1 MKEEKGQIQAKM
13 NTMDEFLVAIDE
25 NGTILSVNQV
35 WIDFCMANEIEE
47 SLWKTGANYF
57 EQLITC
63 GKESELQAIKQ
74 VISQEIGEYTEMYP
88 FLLKDNVVQWL
99 EVKVRAVALAPG
111 HKRGALLYHKP
122 IGLHS
127 DQLITA
133 EIVLESMSEGFVL
146 LNEQR
151 KFTFLNEMA
160 EKLLQCER
168 EKVVGRGVLE
178 LFPEALESSF
188 RYQYERALREQDV
201 LEFIDY
207 YQPLDT
213 WLQIKIYPLKKGGLA
228 IYLQDV
234 SERKKIEGKLA
245 ESAYYDYLTGLPNR
259 RLLFQTARSL
269 IEQQKQFF
277 VFHLNIDN
285 LYFVNAVHHY
295 KAGDTIMK
303 KFAEELKRF
312 SSETCQVGRL
322 DGNEFI
328 VLREVSQKEDVVDVA
343 KQMEAI
349 FQQPVVLE
357 NSQKIHVSV
366 SIGIAC
372 FPFDAQTLDEL
383 FSCAEI
389 AMYEA
394 KHVPGSFHSFFHP
407 MMRASYNRKLAI
419 EEGLTGDLKANG
431 FYYTLQPQ
439 IDGNS
444 GELIGAEVLSR
455 WAHPEFGE
463 ISPLE
468 FIQAAEESS
477 HIVPLTSHLLA
488 EVFTQIKE
496 WEVKFGWNLRTA
508 INMTPSLLGNPVFFD
523 DFFKLMEQH
532 EIHPKLMEIEITEQ
546 AELTYSPQTLKNLLL
561 CKSKGISIA
570 IDDFGTGFSMI
581 SYLTHFPI
589 NKIKIDKSFVEKIGQ
604 DRKSEAVLKSLIHL
618 AKSIECDL
626 VAEGV
631 ERIEEAEFLQAN
643 DCSIFQGYLYDK
655 PLTVKDFE
663 AKYLP
668 TRSDFTAL
676 QTVENPSSR

>member
-1 MKEEKGQIQAKM
+1 MEDDKGQILAKM
-13 NTMDEFLVAIDE
+13 NKMDEFLIAIDE
-25 NGTILSVNQV
+25 NGTIFKVNQV
-35 WIDFCMANEIEE
+35 WIDFCVANDIEE
-47 SLWKTGANYF
+47 SLWKPGANYYD
-57 EQLITC
+57 QLIAC
-63 GKESELQAIKQ
+63 GKESELQIIKQ
-74 VISQEIGEYTEMYP
+74 VISQEAGEYTEMYP

-111 HKRGALLYHKP
+111 QTRGALLYHKP

-127 DQLITA
+127 NQMITA

-151 KFTFLNEMA
+151 KFTYLNEMA
-160 EKLLQCER
+160 EKLLQCKR
-168 EKVVGRGVLE
+168 KNVVGRGVLE
-178 LFPEALESSF
+178 LFPEVLDSPF
-188 RYQYERALREQDV
+188 HHHYEQGIRKKGV

-207 YQPLDT
+207 FHTLDT
-213 WLQIKIYPLKKGGLA
+213 WFQIKVYPLKKGGLA

-234 SERKKIEGKLA
+234 SERKKIEEKLVEA
-245 ESAYYDYLTGLPNR
+245 AYYDYLTGLPNR

-269 IEQQKQFF
+269 IEKGKNFS

-295 KAGDTIMK
+295 KAGEIIMK
-303 KFAEELKRF
+303 KFAEELKEF
-312 SSETCQVGRL
+312 SSETCHVGQL

-328 VLREVSQKEDVVDVA
+328 VLREVSKQEHVGDVA
-343 KQMEAI
+343 KRMEDI
-349 FQQPVVLE
+349 FLQPVVLE
-357 NSQKIHVSV
+357 NSQKIHVSA

-394 KHVPGSFHSFFHP
+394 KNVSDSFHSFFHP

-455 WAHPEFGE
+455 WVHPEFGE

-468 FIQAAEESS
+468 FIQAAEESG
-477 HIVPLTSHLLA
+477 HIVALTSHLCA
-488 EVFTQIKE
+488 EVFTQIKD
-496 WEVKFGWNLRTA
+496 WEARFGWNLRTA

-523 DFFKLMEQH
+523 DFFRLMEQYK
-532 EIHPKLMEIEITEQ
+532 IHPKLIEIEITEQ
-546 AELTYSPQTLKNLLL
+546 AELSYSPQTLKNLLL

-631 ERIEEAEFLQAN
+631 EQIEEAEFLLAN

-655 PLTVKDFE
+655 PLTVIDFE
-663 AKYLP
+663 AKYLQ
-668 TRSDFTAL
+668 TRFEFTADL
-676 QTVENPSSR
+676 